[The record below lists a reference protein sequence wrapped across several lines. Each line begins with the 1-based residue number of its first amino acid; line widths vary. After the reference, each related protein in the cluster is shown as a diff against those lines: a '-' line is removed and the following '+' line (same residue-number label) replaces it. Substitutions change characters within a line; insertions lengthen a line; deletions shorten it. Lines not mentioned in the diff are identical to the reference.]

1 MRQRAALLRRLML
14 ALWLSW
20 LVLPAQAQPV
30 RERDAFDHGHAAWQ
44 ALLARHVVVLDGGR
58 ATRVRYHGFAAE
70 RAQLLQYLSGV
81 SAVSRAQYQQWS
93 RAQRLA
99 FLINAYNAFTI
110 EKVLSRYP
118 DLKSMRDFGRVIG
131 NPWRDRFFT
140 LFGAPQHLDGIEHE
154 TIRAPGAF
162 DDPRIHFVVN
172 CAAIGCPALREE
184 AYTAVKLEHQ
194 LEEQTARF
202 LSDRR
207 RNRHVPGAL
216 EVSQIF
222 DWYGRDFSSGQ
233 RGIHSLQQFFAQHA
247 QLLADRDEDRQ
258 AIRSGRL
265 PIRFLEY
272 DWALNDTGG

>member
-1 MRQRAALLRRLML
+1 MSLHASLLRRLVL

-20 LVLPAQAQPV
+20 LVLPAQAQPL
-30 RERDAFDHGHAAWQ
+30 RERDAFDHGHAAWH
-44 ALLARHVVVLDGGR
+44 ALLTRHVVVQDGGR
-58 ATRVRYHGFAAE
+58 ATLVRYRGFAAE
-70 RAQLLQYLSGV
+70 RAVLQQYLAGV
-81 SAVSRAQYQQWS
+81 SAVSRAEYQQWS
-93 RAQRLA
+93 RPQRLA
-99 FLINAYNAFTI
+99 FLINAYNAFTV

-118 DLKSMRDFGRVIG
+118 DLKSMRDFGRVFG
-131 NPWRDRFFT
+131 NPWKDRFFT

-162 DDPRIHFVVN
+162 DDPRIHFAVN

-184 AYTAVKLEHQ
+184 AYTAANLDRQ
-194 LEEQTARF
+194 LDEQTARF

-222 DWYGRDFSSGQ
+222 EWYGGDFSGGQ
-233 RGIHSLQQFFAQHA
+233 RGIHSLQQFFGQHA
-247 QLLADRDEDRQ
+247 PLLADRDEDRQ

-272 DWALNDTGG
+272 DWVLNDAGG